1 MPISTRGVLAQW
13 VLVAFNALLSAYS
26 MAIVVAII
34 LRPCSSSSIS
44 TDPGEHTATTTCN
57 ITPLELFMLAFHL
70 AFAALAL
77 VGAGVAYVGH
87 IVLVHVTRGMLFIFA
102 AIYLA
107 LAVYELA
114 AVRPVTL
121 MGPLEMIVALLTFA
135 VGVPSGAVYERE
147 LRCDRRVIPDAF
159 DSVLP
164 SNPWSASGLERTI
177 RRSTAAAGAAAS
189 RPAWTR

>member
-1 MPISTRGVLAQW
+1 MPISTRGLLAQW
-13 VLVAFNALLSAYS
+13 VLVTFNALLSVYS
-26 MAIVVAII
+26 LAMVVAIT

-44 TDPGEHTATTTCN
+44 NDLGAHAATTTCN
-57 ITPLELFMLAFHL
+57 ISQLELFLLGFHL
-70 AFAALAL
+70 VFAALAL
-77 VGAGVAYVGH
+77 TGAAVAYVGH
-87 IVLVHVTRGMLFIFA
+87 IVLVHLTRGMLFVFA

-114 AVRPVTL
+114 AVRPVTP
-121 MGPLEMIVALLTFA
+121 MGPLELVVAVLTFA

-164 SNPWSASGLERTI
+164 SNPWSGSGLERTI
-177 RRSTAAAGAAAS
+177 RRSTAAAAVV
-189 RPAWTR
+189 RPR